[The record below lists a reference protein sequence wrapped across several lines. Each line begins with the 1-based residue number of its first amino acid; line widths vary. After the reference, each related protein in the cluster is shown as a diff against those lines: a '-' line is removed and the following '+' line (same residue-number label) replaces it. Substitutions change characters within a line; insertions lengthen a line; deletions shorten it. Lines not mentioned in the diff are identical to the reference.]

1 MNCTI
6 KALAVLFTWNE
17 SILVRGIRDVKTDG

>member
-17 SILVRGIRDVKTDG
+17 NILVRGIRDVKTDG